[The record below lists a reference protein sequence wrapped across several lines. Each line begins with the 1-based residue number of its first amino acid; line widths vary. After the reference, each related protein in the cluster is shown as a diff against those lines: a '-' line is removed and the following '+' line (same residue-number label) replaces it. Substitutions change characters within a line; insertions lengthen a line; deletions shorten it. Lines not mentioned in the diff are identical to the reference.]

1 MSDNNSNASGSAR
14 QLGKKIIGLLVGLVI
29 TLIVGAIAERVT
41 DAEWLAQAKVAQDQW
56 IDAVYKTSPINVA
69 TTFWME
75 LQGSLSG
82 DTSQGAYSA
91 VGAPDGHGLSSPVYA
106 LVFTA
111 LQLWE
116 SSGIAALI
124 QLAMGALAFAAF
136 NFWRTKGETIFIG
149 EFWLTL
155 ILAPLGIIAL
165 ASVIGLVLWALM
177 IGALYALSSI
187 TGLAATAA
195 GATGVVGFCWL
206 CITELTKKGAEHV
219 ITPKGLG

>member
-1 MSDNNSNASGSAR
+1 MSEQNQSAPNPAKR
-14 QLGKKIIGLLVGLVI
+14 LGRKIIGLLVGLAV

-41 DAEWLAQAKVAQDQW
+41 DADWLAQAKAAQDQW
-56 IDAVYKTSPINVA
+56 TDAVYQTSPINVA
-69 TTFWME
+69 TTYWME
-75 LQGSLSG
+75 LQGALTG
-82 DTSQGAYSA
+82 DASQGAYSA
-91 VGAPDGHGLSSPVYA
+91 VGAPDGRGLPSPVYA
-106 LVFTA
+106 LIFTA
-111 LQLWE
+111 LQLWT
-116 SSGIAALI
+116 SSGIAALV

-149 EFWLTL
+149 EFWLSV

-165 ASVIGLVLWALM
+165 ASVIGLVLWAVM

-195 GATGVVGFCWL
+195 GATGIVGFCWL

-219 ITPKGLG
+219 ITPKGLA

>member
-1 MSDNNSNASGSAR
+1 MSDNTSNASNPAKR
-14 QLGKKIIGLLVGLVI
+14 LGRKIIGLLVGLAI

-41 DAEWLAQAKVAQDQW
+41 DAEWLAQAKTAQDQW

-69 TTFWME
+69 TTFWLE
-75 LQGSLSG
+75 LQGAFSG
-82 DTSQGAYSA
+82 DASQGAWSA
-91 VGAPDGHGLSSPVYA
+91 MDAPDGHGLSSPVYA
-106 LVFTA
+106 LISTA
-111 LQLWE
+111 LKLWTT
-116 SSGIAALI
+116 SGFAALI

-165 ASVIGLVLWALM
+165 ASLIGLVLWALM

-219 ITPKGLG
+219 ITPKGIG

>member
-1 MSDNNSNASGSAR
+1 MSGENRNASGPAQR
-14 QLGKKIIGLLVGLVI
+14 LGKKVIGLIVGLAI
-29 TLIVGAIAERVT
+29 TLIVGAIAEHFT
-41 DAEWLAQAKVAQDQW
+41 DPEWLAQAKAAQGQW

-75 LQGSLSG
+75 LQGALSG
-82 DTSQGAYSA
+82 DASQGAYSA

-106 LVFTA
+106 LIFTA
-111 LQLWE
+111 LQLWN
-116 SSGIAALI
+116 SSGVAALV

-149 EFWLTL
+149 DFWLTL

-165 ASVIGLVLWALM
+165 ASLIGLVLWAVM
-177 IGALYALSSI
+177 IGALYALSWM

-206 CITELTKKGAEHV
+206 CITELTKKGAEHI
-219 ITPKGLG
+219 ITPKGLA